1 VTGMIIGDDAVLSP
15 QEVRQMRFVPE
26 LVFINCCHLGYIEP
40 GDKRTPEER
49 NERSDYNRI
58 AANVA
63 TEFIRMGVRAVIAA
77 GWAVVDTAAEVFA
90 TTFYQQMLQGQPFGK
105 AVKAARQA
113 TFERYP
119 NTNTWGA
126 FQCYGDPDYRLVRQ
140 DAGGSER
147 RDIEW
152 VSPAEATAALNNVAA
167 RLKTMAGGDTA
178 AEQKNLRA
186 MARWLKQK
194 KWLDHGS
201 VCAALSRAFGEA
213 KAFDHAIRY
222 YQKSL
227 RAEDGQMT
235 LKDIE
240 QLANFQAREAA
251 RRMKD
256 EDPARLLP
264 NIDQAIHLLEMVM
277 GLTPGRS
284 AERGAADRPVLA
296 KTGERLSLLASS
308 YKRKAWISATERETA
323 LTHMARFYRSAFE
336 LAQDQGRFDAYPL
349 LNWLT
354 GEICTAWQKGLPPVD
369 AETAPDRLRLL
380 SQALEEL
387 DRAIQKEK
395 NFWNVVMRVDA
406 ELLQALS
413 GGELGAKQ
421 INLIA
426 EKYRDAA
433 MLGSPREY
441 ASVLDQIDFLIVMA
455 GTQKQV
461 AKDLSTLRRKLDGA
475 TGKKGKKKD

>member
-1 VTGMIIGDDAVLSP
+1 
-15 QEVRQMRFVPE
+15 MRFVPE
-26 LVFINCCHLGYIEP
+26 LVFINCCHLGYIEA
-40 GDKRTPEER
+40 GDTRTPLER
-49 NERSDYNRI
+49 NERNDFNRL

-77 GWAVVDTAAEVFA
+77 GWAVVDTAAETFA
-90 TTFYQQMLQGQPFGK
+90 TTFYRRMLQGEPFGK
-105 AVKAARQA
+105 AVKAARRE
-113 TFERYP
+113 TFDRHP
-119 NTNTWGA
+119 STNTWGA

-140 DAGGSER
+140 EAGGSDR
-147 RDIEW
+147 PGIEW
-152 VSPAEATAALNNVAA
+152 TSPAEAAAELNNAA
-167 RLKTMAGGDTA
+167 FRLKTSAGENTA
-178 AEQKNLRA
+178 AEQKRLRA
-186 MARWLKQK
+186 AARWLKQK
-194 KWLDHGS
+194 KWLAHGS
-201 VCAALSRAFGEA
+201 ISAALGRAFGEA
-213 KAFDHAIRY
+213 KAMDLAIRHY
-222 YQKSL
+222 RKAL

-235 LKDIE
+235 FRDIE
-240 QLANFQAREAA
+240 QLANFLAREAA
-251 RRMKD
+251 RRMKA
-256 EDPARLLP
+256 EEPAALLP
-264 NIDQAIHLLEMVM
+264 DIDQAIHLLEMVM
-277 GLTPGRS
+277 GLTPG
-284 AERGAADRPVLA
+284 ADPPSSPEGGPAPAR
-296 KTGERLSLLASS
+296 TGERLALLGSCHR
-308 YKRKAWISATERETA
+308 RKAWISESGRDAA
-323 LTHMARFYRSAFE
+323 
-336 LAQDQGRFDAYPL
+336 LAQMAHFYQKAFDLAEGQGRFDAYPL

-354 GEICTAWQKGLPPVD
+354 GEICTAWQKGLTRID

-406 ELLQALS
+406 ELLQSLS

>member
-1 VTGMIIGDDAVLSP
+1 
-15 QEVRQMRFVPE
+15 
-26 LVFINCCHLGYIEP
+26 
-40 GDKRTPEER
+40 
-49 NERSDYNRI
+49 
-58 AANVA
+58 
-63 TEFIRMGVRAVIAA
+63 
-77 GWAVVDTAAEVFA
+77 
-90 TTFYQQMLQGQPFGK
+90 MLQGQPFGR

-126 FQCYGDPDYRLVRQ
+126 FQCYGDPVYRLVRQ
-140 DAGGSER
+140 VADSQEQ

-152 VSPAEATAALNNVAA
+152 VSPGEAAAALNNIAV
-167 RLKTMAGGDTA
+167 RLKTMAGGDMA

-201 VCAALSRAFGEA
+201 VCVALGRVFGEA
-213 KAFDHAIRY
+213 KYFDHAIRY

-227 RAEDGQMT
+227 RADDGQMT

-264 NIDQAIHLLEMVM
+264 DIDQAIHLLEMLM

-284 AERGAADRPVLA
+284 EEPGAAGRLTPA
-296 KTGERLSLLASS
+296 KTGERLALLGGSH
-308 YKRKAWISATERETA
+308 KRKAWIDATGRESA
-323 LTHMARFYRSAFE
+323 LIQMARFYRSAFE

-354 GEICTAWQKGLPPVD
+354 GEVCLAWQKGIAPFAD
-369 AETAPDRLRLL
+369 ATGPDRMQLLR
-380 SQALEEL
+380 QAQAEL
-387 DRAIQKEK
+387 DRSIEQEK
-395 NFWNVVMRVDA
+395 NFWTIVMRVDA

-413 GGELGAKQ
+413 GGDLGAKQ

-426 EKYRDAA
+426 EKYSDAA
-433 MLGSPREY
+433 KLGSPREF
-441 ASVLDQIDFLIVMA
+441 ASVRDQIDFLIVMA
-455 GTQKQV
+455 GAQKQV
-461 AKDLSTLRRKLDGA
+461 TKDLSALRRKLDQLIWKG
-475 TGKKGKKKD
+475 TGQGSV